1 MAAIDPAAPPSPA
14 ATHYALASVVV
25 ENTKMIKLLVL
36 IALAVTVY
44 SAWDGQI
51 RDIPG
56 ISAESMAKLRKMLDA
71 AADAHR
77 EKMKQMRRE
86 RGKPTA

>member
-1 MAAIDPAAPPSPA
+1 
-14 ATHYALASVVV
+14 
-25 ENTKMIKLLVL
+25 MIKLLVL

-56 ISAESMAKLRKMLDA
+56 ISAESMAKLRKMLDPRPANREAFKKVMKEWRSTLSAAEGA

-77 EKMKQMRRE
+77 EKMKQMRRQ